1 MAEQRRRRRGRG
13 TRRLGYLVA
22 AAVNALLWYLANVS
36 PGWEAVPFLTAGT
49 VEVLPLFNLA
59 LGVGLVSNLVYVLW
73 DPPRLRALG
82 DLVGAVVALA
92 LGVRVYRVFPFD
104 FAGLSYD
111 LTTLMRVVVVLGIIG
126 SAIGILAA
134 LVALVRGRRAE

>member
-1 MAEQRRRRRGRG
+1 MAEQRRRRGRG

-22 AAVNALLWYLANVS
+22 AGVNALLWYLANVS

-111 LTTLMRVVVVLGIIG
+111 LTTLMRVVVVLGIVG

>member
-1 MAEQRRRRRGRG
+1 MAEQRRRRGRG

-22 AAVNALLWYLANVS
+22 AGVNALLWYLANVS

>member
-1 MAEQRRRRRGRG
+1 MAEQRRRRGRG

-36 PGWEAVPFLTAGT
+36 PGWEAVPFLTAET

-59 LGVGLVSNLVYVLW
+59 LGVGLVSNLVYVIW

>member
-1 MAEQRRRRRGRG
+1 MAEQRRRRGRG

-111 LTTLMRVVVVLGIIG
+111 LTTLMRVLVVLGIVG

-134 LVALVRGRRAE
+134 LVALVRGRRGE